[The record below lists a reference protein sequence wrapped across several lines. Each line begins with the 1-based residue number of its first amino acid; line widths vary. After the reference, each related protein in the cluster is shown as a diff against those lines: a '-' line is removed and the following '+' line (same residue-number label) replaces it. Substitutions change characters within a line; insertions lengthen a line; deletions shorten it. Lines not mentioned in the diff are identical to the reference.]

1 MTSRDFAYWLQGF
14 FEISGDD
21 LKTIEASQLEQI
33 KKHLSMVFV
42 HEIDPSHG
50 GPEQQAALNAVHN
63 HSLPL
68 TAALTNEPPRPGG
81 MVARC

>member
-1 MTSRDFAYWLQGF
+1 MGSRDFAYWLQGF

-21 LKTIEASQLEQI
+21 LKTIEQPQLEQI

-50 GPEQQAALNAVHN
+50 GSEEQAKLNVIHN
-63 HSLPL
+63 APKPNGLKPG
-68 TAALTNEPPRPGG
+68 PRPGLG
-81 MVARC
+81 GPVARC